1 MASPGQSR
9 PINLTPSGRLVRV
22 MLLSAFAVAL
32 AVTQAAWAGQVS
44 LHGSTTVMNTII
56 GPNKTEIER
65 QSGQQL
71 ELVGN
76 GSQRGIADL
85 VAGRAQIAM
94 ISAPL
99 AQEVRKVNE
108 KTQGAID
115 AGHLKAHQIGGTTV
129 AFAVHPINTVTTLT
143 NRQLAGI
150 FAGKVKNWKEL
161 GGADREIIIVT
172 AQPGDGLRAMVEA
185 NLLDGADLPAGA
197 RPMTNAT
204 QIVKVVSQ
212 LPGGIGIVA
221 PASLD
226 GSVTELRGDD
236 PIVQPLILVTMGEE
250 TSEVRRVI
258 EAATVAGKSSGPHL
272 SAAGEPGF

>member
-1 MASPGQSR
+1 MASPGQRR
-9 PINLTPSGRLVRV
+9 PINLSLSRRLVRV
-22 MLLSAFAVAL
+22 MLPSAFAVVL
-32 AVTQAAWAGQVS
+32 VGTQAVWAGQVS

-65 QSGQQL
+65 QSGQQI

-99 AQEVRKVNE
+99 AEEVRKVNE

-115 AGHLKAHQIGGTTV
+115 TGHLKAHQIGGTTV
-129 AFAVHPINTVTTLT
+129 AFAIHPSNTVRTLA
-143 NRQLAGI
+143 NRRLADI
-150 FAGKVKNWKEL
+150 FAGWVKNWKEL
-161 GGADREIIIVT
+161 GGSDQEIIIVT

-185 NLLDGADLPAGA
+185 NLLGGADLPTGA
-197 RPMTNAT
+197 RAMTNAT
-204 QIVKVVSQ
+204 QVAKVVSQ

-226 GSVTELRGDD
+226 GSVAELRGDD

-272 SAAGEPGF
+272 SVAGELGF

>member
-22 MLLSAFAVAL
+22 MLLSAFAVVL
-32 AVTQAAWAGQVS
+32 TVTQAAWAGQVS

-108 KTQGAID
+108 KT
-115 AGHLKAHQIGGTTV
+115 
-129 AFAVHPINTVTTLT
+129 
-143 NRQLAGI
+143 
-150 FAGKVKNWKEL
+150 
-161 GGADREIIIVT
+161 
-172 AQPGDGLRAMVEA
+172 
-185 NLLDGADLPAGA
+185 
-197 RPMTNAT
+197 
-204 QIVKVVSQ
+204 
-212 LPGGIGIVA
+212 
-221 PASLD
+221 
-226 GSVTELRGDD
+226 
-236 PIVQPLILVTMGEE
+236 
-250 TSEVRRVI
+250 
-258 EAATVAGKSSGPHL
+258 
-272 SAAGEPGF
+272 

>member
-1 MASPGQSR
+1 MASPGQKR
-9 PINLTPSGRLVRV
+9 PINMTLSRRLVRV
-22 MLLSAFAVAL
+22 MLPSAL
-32 AVTQAAWAGQVS
+32 AVVLVGTQAAWAGQVS

-108 KTQGAID
+108 KTQGGID
-115 AGHLKAHQIGGTTV
+115 VGHLKAHQIGKTTV
-129 AFAVHPINTVTTLT
+129 AFAVHQSNAVRTLT
-143 NRQLAGI
+143 NRQLADV
-150 FAGKVKNWKEL
+150 FTGKVKNWKEL
-161 GGADREIIIVT
+161 GGADQEIIIVT

-185 NLLDGADLPAGA
+185 NLLDGADLPTGA
-197 RPMTNAT
+197 RAMTNAT
-204 QIVKVVSQ
+204 QIAKVVSQ

-221 PASLD
+221 PTSLD
-226 GSVTELRGDD
+226 GSVAELRGDD
-236 PIVQPLILVTMGEE
+236 PIVQPLVLVTVGEE

-258 EAATVAGKSSGPHL
+258 EAAIIAGRSSHPHL
-272 SAAGEPGF
+272 SAVTEPGF

>member
-1 MASPGQSR
+1 MASRGQRR
-9 PINLTPSGRLVRV
+9 PINLTLSRRLVRV
-22 MLLSAFAVAL
+22 MLPSAL
-32 AVTQAAWAGQVS
+32 AVVLVGTQAAWAGQVS

-108 KTQGAID
+108 KTQGGID
-115 AGHLKAHQIGGTTV
+115 VGHLKAHQIGKTTV
-129 AFAVHPINTVTTLT
+129 AFAVHQSNAVRTLT
-143 NRQLAGI
+143 NRQLADV
-150 FAGKVKNWKEL
+150 FTGKVKNWKEL
-161 GGADREIIIVT
+161 GGADQEIIIVT

-185 NLLDGADLPAGA
+185 NLLDGADLPTGA
-197 RPMTNAT
+197 RAMTNAT
-204 QIVKVVSQ
+204 QIAKVVSQ

-221 PASLD
+221 PTSLD
-226 GSVTELRGDD
+226 GSVAELRGDD
-236 PIVQPLILVTMGEE
+236 PIVQPLVLVTMGEE

-258 EAATVAGKSSGPHL
+258 EAAIIAGRSSHPHL
-272 SAAGEPGF
+272 SAVTEPGF

>member
-1 MASPGQSR
+1 MR
-9 PINLTPSGRLVRV
+9 
-22 MLLSAFAVAL
+22 FAVVL

-115 AGHLKAHQIGGTTV
+115 L
-129 AFAVHPINTVTTLT
+129 
-143 NRQLAGI
+143 GI
-150 FAGKVKNWKEL
+150 
-161 GGADREIIIVT
+161 
-172 AQPGDGLRAMVEA
+172 
-185 NLLDGADLPAGA
+185 
-197 RPMTNAT
+197 
-204 QIVKVVSQ
+204 S
-212 LPGGIGIVA
+212 
-221 PASLD
+221 
-226 GSVTELRGDD
+226 
-236 PIVQPLILVTMGEE
+236 
-250 TSEVRRVI
+250 RRI
-258 EAATVAGKSSGPHL
+258 RS
-272 SAAGEPGF
+272 GEPLSRSRSTRSTPSRR

>member
-1 MASPGQSR
+1 MASRGQRR
-9 PINLTPSGRLVRV
+9 PINLTLSRRLVRV
-22 MLLSAFAVAL
+22 MLPSAL
-32 AVTQAAWAGQVS
+32 AVVLVGTQALWAGQVS

-108 KTQGAID
+108 KTQGGID
-115 AGHLKAHQIGGTTV
+115 VGHLKAHQIGKTTV
-129 AFAVHPINTVTTLT
+129 AFAVHQSNAVRTLT
-143 NRQLAGI
+143 NRQLADV
-150 FAGKVKNWKEL
+150 FTGKVKNWKEL
-161 GGADREIIIVT
+161 GGADQEIIIVT

-185 NLLDGADLPAGA
+185 NLLDGADLPTGA
-197 RPMTNAT
+197 RAMTNAT
-204 QIVKVVSQ
+204 QIAKVVSQ

-221 PASLD
+221 PTSLD
-226 GSVTELRGDD
+226 GSVAELRGDD
-236 PIVQPLILVTMGEE
+236 PIVQPLVLVTMGEE

-258 EAATVAGKSSGPHL
+258 EAAIIAGRSSHPHL
-272 SAAGEPGF
+272 SAVTEPGF